1 MQLSQTLGRM
11 TERTLRPPRSTDA
24 FHFND
29 RKQDGI
35 QMYDQRLKTVYIDF
49 SPYVLLLSLCMP
61 FLPMLLADLLERMLS
76 IP

>member
-1 MQLSQTLGRM
+1 M
-11 TERTLRPPRSTDA
+11 TECTLRPSRSTDA

-35 QMYDQRLKTVYIDF
+35 RVYDQRLNTVYIDF

-61 FLPMLLADLLERMLS
+61 FLPIFLADLIERMLS